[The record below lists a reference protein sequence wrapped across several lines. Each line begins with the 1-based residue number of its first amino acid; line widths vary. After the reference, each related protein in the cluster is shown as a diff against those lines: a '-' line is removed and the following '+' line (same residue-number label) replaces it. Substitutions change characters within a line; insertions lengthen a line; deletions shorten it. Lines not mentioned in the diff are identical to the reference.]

1 MLYFLKYQITNK
13 DLNKKDTGKMNKKSK
28 VFNFDDKTNE
38 ELNARIVI
46 ALFEILYKQNKITKK
61 EYDSLVL
68 DVCRTFNI

>member
-1 MLYFLKYQITNK
+1 M
-13 DLNKKDTGKMNKKSK
+13 DKKNK